1 MALSRNGTIKGEVLE
16 QIKRKGAIISLPFG
30 LVRFLKNDGRSNR
43 LLIIIS
49 KKTVSSAVKR
59 NKIKRILRESF
70 RLEDGHKDKEGFDFL
85 VICKTDISQ
94 FKPVEIRTLLNSK
107 MSFLR

>member
-1 MALSRNGTIKGEVLE
+1 MLE
-16 QIKRKGAIISLPFG
+16 QLKRKGATISLPFG
-30 LVRFLKNDGRSNR
+30 LVRFLKNNKGVNR
-43 LLIIIS
+43 LLVIIS

-70 RLEDGHKDKEGFDFL
+70 RLEAGHKGKEGFDFL
-85 VICKTDISQ
+85 IICKTDISQ
-94 FKPVEIRTLLNSK
+94 LKPVEIRAFLNSK